1 MSKLLSGAVLALFLS
16 LGSAFANDGPVRIQ
30 LDAQLW
36 TRPLGAE
43 NRLKFKNLGTGGKID
58 TTLTAG
64 GKIVTSSTDVL
75 APEVTATA
83 TFLIVP
89 TTVKVPAYIVTQV
102 RIYNVKTKGLIA
114 ECANYDTIGAEHA
127 VGVGVCSGV
136 IGEDQY
142 GLTLSKAN

>member
-16 LGSAFANDGPVRIQ
+16 LGTALADDGTVRIQ

-43 NRLKFKNLGTGGKID
+43 NRLKFKTLGNGGRVD

-64 GKIVTSSTDVL
+64 GKITTSSTDVL

-89 TTVKVPAYIVTQV
+89 ATAKAAAYVVTQV
-102 RIYNVKTKGLIA
+102 RVYNAKTQGLIA
-114 ECANYDTIGAEHA
+114 ECANYDTIGAERA

-136 IGEDQY
+136 IGGDQY
-142 GLTLSKAN
+142 GLTLSKVN